1 MGRKR
6 PLSLTGRQLSSF
18 ALKTQAPSLAIRE
31 ATFVFLLGTFGFLLG
46 TQAPTCVSWYASAVS
61 CSPRRSRVSLLQTL
75 APTHGS
81 GSQAPSRKLCVGRV
95 PKDRKCAWG
104 VHQGYARTVRQNF
117 NGPLASSSMGG
128 ARGPSNFA
136 HCSYSR
142 ERSVELPA
150 PPAPFQASSR
160 FKAVANWDYPTF
172 QLCFKF
178 ISGSSFCS
186 TLGKS
191 SFAVG

>member
-1 MGRKR
+1 MRF
-6 PLSLTGRQLSSF
+6 LVRQCRLLLAETQPRLSS
-18 ALKTQAPSLAIRE
+18 ADPRAP
-31 ATFVFLLGTFGFLLG
+31 
-46 TQAPTCVSWYASAVS
+46 
-61 CSPRRSRVSLLQTL
+61 
-75 APTHGS
+75 HGS
-81 GSQAPSRKLCVGRV
+81 GSQAPSRKLSVGRV
-95 PKDRKCAWG
+95 PKDRKCALG

-150 PPAPFQASSR
+150 PPDQFQASSR

-178 ISGSSFCS
+178 VSIVISAQLWANPASPSDE
-186 TLGKS
+186 TKLI
-191 SFAVG
+191 